1 MTMRALISTKL
12 DNLSQQFARKIPYK
26 TNETWDTRI
35 QENWILDLIN
45 MSYRQ
50 GQKSHPELDSGSRAT
65 KDPDQARDDG
75 A

>member
-1 MTMRALISTKL
+1 
-12 DNLSQQFARKIPYK
+12 
-26 TNETWDTRI
+26 
-35 QENWILDLIN
+35 

-65 KDPDQARDDG
+65 KEDPDQARDDG